1 MQNRW
6 RQQLLL
12 WILKI
17 ESGPMGAKIG
27 ASVVEDHRPLPLP
40 LGIQMMFSGRPIEVE
55 FKK

>member
-1 MQNRW
+1 MG
-6 RQQLLL
+6 QQLLL

-40 LGIQMMFSGRPIEVE
+40 LEIQMMFLVTPIEVYI
-55 FKK
+55 KK